1 MTRSMYGSITHA
13 WTPDYAFFY
22 IALREY
28 GHIGPLGEDPAVAQ
42 GQRRGRHAQC
52 TGGLRMLGPLITRF
66 SIYCITG
73 VFGIEARWEKTLQW
87 RKDNDVDDT
96 LNVRG
101 DYACLDP

>member
-1 MTRSMYGSITHA
+1 MYGSITHS

-42 GQRRGRHAQC
+42 GQRRGRHTQC
-52 TGGLRMLGPLITRF
+52 TGALRILGPLITRF
-66 SIYCITG
+66 SILHYGYI
-73 VFGIEARWEKTLQW
+73 GIEARWEKTLQL

-96 LNVRG
+96 LNVREH
-101 DYACLDP
+101 YACLDP